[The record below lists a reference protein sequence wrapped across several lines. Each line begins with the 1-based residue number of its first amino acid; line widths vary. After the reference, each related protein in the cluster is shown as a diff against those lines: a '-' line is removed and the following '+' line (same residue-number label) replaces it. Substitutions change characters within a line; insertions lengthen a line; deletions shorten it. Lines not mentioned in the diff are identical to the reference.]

1 MRRIRVAYT
10 FPAAGNAPMALGVEA
25 GVFERHDVD
34 VEMIRLPRG
43 SDAIRALERGDAD
56 LAVVSGLPVLRA
68 AQRGLDPAIVMSV
81 EAENVFAVIGAEGT
95 REMADLRGRV
105 VGMNSPDDQD
115 GVMMRR
121 ALVEAG
127 LDPEADVT
135 MRAYAGGRGAI
146 WDALLAGEVAAM
158 AVTLP
163 EPFSA
168 RACGLPILRDFLD
181 DLEPYQCGSFVVRH
195 SYLESEEELLR
206 DALTAQLESIRLFNA
221 DDGLARRALEATTT
235 ITDATVFDQ
244 TRRAFGEAML
254 HYVPQLEP
262 LEHVIRD
269 VRNVTGVDLDVD
281 ARRIVQPA
289 IAESLA

>member
-10 FPAAGNAPMALGVEA
+10 YPAAGNAPMALGLEA
-25 GVFERHDVD
+25 GIFAEHDVD

-43 SDAIRALERGDAD
+43 SDAIRALEQDEAE

-81 EAENVFAVIGAEGT
+81 EAENVFAVIGAAGT
-95 REMADLRGRV
+95 RELSDLRGRV

-121 ALVEAG
+121 ALLDAG
-127 LDPEADVT
+127 LDPERDVE

-146 WDALLAGEVAAM
+146 WDALVAGEVGAM

-163 EPFSA
+163 EPFTA
-168 RACGLPILRDFLD
+168 RARGLPILRDFLD
-181 DLEPYQCGSFVVRH
+181 DLEPYQCGSLVVRH
-195 SYLESEEELLR
+195 SYLAAEAELVR
-206 DALTAQLESIRLFNA
+206 DVLTAQLASIRVFNA
-221 DDGLARRALEATTT
+221 DDDLARRALEATTT
-235 ITDATVFDQ
+235 IRDDVVFDQ

-254 HYVPQLEP
+254 HFVPALEP
-262 LEHVIRD
+262 VENVIRD
-269 VRNVTGVDLDVD
+269 VRRVTGVDLGVD
-281 ARRIVQPA
+281 PRRIVQPA
-289 IAESLA
+289 SAESLA